1 MKIKGKYRKQTRG
14 GGARPGRGAHPTRPQ
29 FEDAPVQ
36 GSPASAPVRAS
47 EERRVREWGAVGG
60 CGGGT
65 CADFGRFQLLRD
77 SRRCVVEEAA
87 TAAAA
92 APGGSELL
100 LEALDADG
108 AKLGALASGLVAA
121 ALAGEATRVG
131 GVLIQ
136 ALGVQPDVSAH
147 LVELVPSALLT
158 ERFDPP
164 LSEGKPSRTQRF
176 RALELFLRTT
186 LLRAGSGDRAVPRE
200 VGSRLHGLL
209 VRIAVSEESLQEP
222 ILDLLQSLL
231 PWYGRGSVLDWTW
244 RLGVVTDLADVSE
257 EFELAGLALCVVEAL
272 TQLVA
277 EFHANFSVRPALLQ
291 IGRCLPLARGEG
303 GAGGLASVARIAPLL
318 PLLELRDQALLLALL
333 CNLFSDAQGRL
344 SAPQDPSGAGAS
356 ASHLLILPVLCH
368 KAQIGR
374 ESDFLTSSI
383 FLALL
388 KSTGNRGDPLQ
399 SDIFEGSERFPA
411 SFQAAAEALR
421 AFSGPTGAQALVSC
435 LKDLQSKVANPRNVA
450 IAKEKRAAPNM
461 GALHQELLF
470 AEHSLLTAL
479 VSHSGLDFST
489 FRAAMEHHRASV
501 EFSVTMMPLLLSRL
515 QEASTG
521 GGAPADSRQAR
532 EVLDIL
538 EGLVTAGHNDFSVGM
553 VGKVLTVLSGPH
565 NPPYLQAAAVRMLV
579 ALWEEND
586 KAFPFLKGALA
597 RERPERDPLILRYSR
612 GLAVSAVCASDSFRA
627 VDLLKPIQLLLEDS
641 DDHVRSLGM
650 ESIHSL
656 CEDDT
661 LDFYAAWRF
670 LSKRFPTLPEQPRT
684 ARGWILVQSGASLD
698 ADFYPEAAKEVLE
711 NIWAASR
718 SSVPAVREG
727 AYIALQGF
735 PPEQM
740 EKLDFPFQTEDF
752 VKMLR
757 NETDPK
763 SFPLIANVL
772 KRALAYDHVNRRSVM
787 VRSGNNSQDFEQKN
801 ILALVS
807 RHLPQRA
814 CDFWLNNAVPAEAR
828 LSAAAA
834 QACFLPRRDGEL
846 EVTGQRNTALVQYA
860 TEVSRL
866 LLCTEGREVSF
877 ELTTPR
883 LASSFMS
890 RWFQAARSAVEPLND
905 SLKAYRL
912 IEATI
917 SQAEFEHPQALD
929 SSCMWRGLLCSQLKG
944 TPEASEVASGF
955 AAFAIERFHEKIA
968 TVDRK
973 CALLRAL
980 AMVLPCVQDEETRL
994 TVTDLLCEAVVPVG
1008 GSQPGCG
1015 HLMSAAAVHLAAM
1028 FEQLMS
1034 RSQTLSSRSLSLLPK
1049 ILAAVLYPF
1058 ENLHPGD
1065 GVRGLIASSP
1075 YELEEPS
1082 LSAHFSHLTDED
1094 QASAVTGL
1102 FISVGRIANALAAA
1116 HELDFG
1122 KAAASLAISS
1132 LEAVVSQN
1140 LAPAAEVGVVKGVVA
1155 ALPSLMESLLN
1166 SGTKVEYMRSLEL
1179 LESITSGGRRHAD
1192 GMFGPVLECL
1202 GAMVHA
1208 GVISGIPLKLSQISS
1223 IASTMKDS
1231 MDASDAS
1238 SALKASCVLGLS
1250 NMLGAEVNVA
1260 TTKSK
1265 PSSAIGVPRETPGV
1279 DGGDFSVRC
1288 PLLLE
1293 HRTTR
1298 LVKNILSF
1306 IEEKAFQEHGD
1317 ILVRR
1322 AAFTAIGCLKLST
1335 RRITK
1340 ATTSAG
1346 EMASLPGTGATS
1358 ESIACML
1365 SELESNGQDGGD
1377 KLATLVACLS
1387 TLPRFPAMNWPAV
1400 LKRLLHHAS
1409 CDVQSG
1415 SVGLLVA
1422 CCDATRFKGGDV
1434 QDIWDTF
1441 EGLFVPQK
1449 FVCLSVAAQ
1458 NSVLGGFSDI
1468 FDHLPQSQV
1477 LRQIKALPSLA
1488 AEAESGSVAAAT
1500 SAASVW
1506 DCIASIVRRTDDS
1519 ALKSAICSVAERLL
1533 GRMTHTR
1540 ATSGVSGIGTLECA
1554 ELKSAQACL
1563 CQFDKAL
1570 LLKILPIKVR
1580 EARADKASVRAVL
1593 LRSHLVL
1600 AGALN
1605 LDHLAPC
1612 VAWML
1617 TCGEK
1622 VDFLHGVLARS
1633 TSSALKAMSPAAC
1646 TRWLSEILEITLD
1659 AADPMVGFVYLTRV
1673 VGDYILFDACPL
1685 LRYAGLISETALKEQ
1700 IQVLWPILLND
1711 HGFVSHRGPL
1721 LTKLFNLASKLEH
1734 REDSVR
1740 ILIALNACRGS
1751 LSLTTTEK
1759 ILTASACGDFSP

>member
-1 MKIKGKYRKQTRG
+1 M
-14 GGARPGRGAHPTRPQ
+14 
-29 FEDAPVQ
+29 
-36 GSPASAPVRAS
+36 S
-47 EERRVREWGAVGG
+47 
-60 CGGGT
+60 
-65 CADFGRFQLLRD
+65 FQLLRD

-87 TAAAA
+87 AAAAA

-100 LEALDADG
+100 LEALG
-108 AKLGALASGLVAA
+108 AEGAQLGALASGLVAA
-121 ALAGEATRVG
+121 ALAGGATRGG
-131 GVLIQ
+131 GVAVR

-158 ERFDPP
+158 GRFDPP
-164 LSEGKPSRTQRF
+164 QSEGKPSRTQRF

-231 PWYGRGSVLDWTW
+231 PWYGRGSVLDWSW
-244 RLGVVTDLADVSE
+244 RLSVVTDLADVAE
-257 EFELAGLALCVVEAL
+257 EFEQAGLALRVVEAL

-291 IGRCLPLARGEG
+291 IGRCLPLARGEDG
-303 GAGGLASVARIAPLL
+303 TGGLASVARISPLL
-318 PLLELRDQALLLALL
+318 PRLELHDQDLLLALL
-333 CNLFSDAQGRL
+333 CNLYSDAQGRP
-344 SAPQDPSGAGAS
+344 STPQGPSGPGAS

-374 ESDFLTSSI
+374 ESDFRASSM
-383 FLALL
+383 FLGLL
-388 KSTGNRGDPLQ
+388 ESTGNRGDPLQ
-399 SDIFEGSERFPA
+399 SDSFQGEERFPT

-421 AFSGPTGAQALVSC
+421 AFSGPSGTQALISC
-435 LKDLQSKVANPRNVA
+435 LKDLQSKVASPRDVA
-450 IAKEKRAAPNM
+450 TAKEKRATPNM

-479 VSHSGLDFST
+479 VAHSGLDFKT
-489 FRAAMEHHRASV
+489 FRAAMEHHRTSV
-501 EFSVTMMPLLLSRL
+501 EFSVTMMPLILSRL

-521 GGAPADSRQAR
+521 GGSPANSRQAR

-538 EGLVTAGHNDFSVGM
+538 EGLVTVGHNDFSVGM

-579 ALWEEND
+579 ALWEAND

-597 RERPERDPLILRYSR
+597 RETPERDPLILRYSR
-612 GLAVSAVCASDSFRA
+612 GLAVSAVCASDSYRA
-627 VDLLKPIQLLLEDS
+627 VDLLKPMQLLLEDS

-670 LSKRFPTLPEQPRT
+670 LSKRFPALPEQPRT

-718 SSVPAVREG
+718 SSVSAVREG

-752 VKMLR
+752 AKMLR
-757 NETDPK
+757 NENNPR

-787 VRSGNNSQDFEQKN
+787 VHSGNNAQDSEQKN

-807 RHLPQRA
+807 RRLPQRA

-846 EVTGQRNTALVQYA
+846 EVTGQRNTAVVQYA

-890 RWFQAARSAVEPLND
+890 RWFQAARNAVEPLND
-905 SLKAYRL
+905 TLKAYRL

-917 SQAEFEHPQALD
+917 SQAEIEHPQALD
-929 SSCMWRGLLCSQLKG
+929 NSCMWRGLLCSQLKG
-944 TPEASEVASGF
+944 TPEASEVASSF
-955 AAFAIERFHEKIA
+955 AAFAIARFHEKIA

-973 CALLRAL
+973 CALLRAV
-980 AMVLPCVQDEETRL
+980 AMVLPCLQDEETRL
-994 TVTDLLCEAVVPVG
+994 TVTDLLCEAMVPVG
-1008 GSQPGCG
+1008 GSQPGYG
-1015 HLMSAAAVHLAAM
+1015 HLISAAAVHLAAM

-1034 RSQTLSSRSLSLLPK
+1034 RSQSLSSRSLSLLPK
-1049 ILAAVLYPF
+1049 IMAAVLYPF
-1058 ENLHPGD
+1058 ESLHPGD

-1075 YELEEPS
+1075 YELEDPG

-1116 HELDFG
+1116 HKLDFG

-1132 LEAVVSQN
+1132 LGAVVSQN
-1140 LAPAAEVGVVKGVVA
+1140 LAPATEVGMVKGVVA
-1155 ALPSLMESLLN
+1155 ALPSLMESFLN
-1166 SGTKVEYMRSLEL
+1166 SGTKVEYTKSLEL
-1179 LESITSGGRRHAD
+1179 LESITSGGRLHAD
-1192 GMFGPVLECL
+1192 GMLGPVIESL
-1202 GAMVHA
+1202 GAMVHT
-1208 GVISGIPLKLSQISS
+1208 GIISGIPLKLSQISS

-1231 MDASDAS
+1231 LDASDAS
-1238 SALKASCVLGLS
+1238 SAFKASCVLGLS

-1260 TTKSK
+1260 ATKLK
-1265 PSSAIGVPRETPGV
+1265 PSPAIGAPCDAPGV
-1279 DGGDFSVRC
+1279 DGGGISVRC

-1293 HRTTR
+1293 HRTAR
-1298 LVKNILSF
+1298 LAKNILRF

-1317 ILVRR
+1317 VLVRR
-1322 AAFTAIGCLKLST
+1322 AAFTAIGCLKIST
-1335 RRITK
+1335 RRITQ
-1340 ATTSAG
+1340 ATASAG

-1365 SELESNGQDGGD
+1365 SELDSDGQDRGD

-1387 TLPRFPAMNWPAV
+1387 TLPRFPALNWPAV

-1409 CDVQSG
+1409 CDVQSA

-1434 QDIWDTF
+1434 QDVWDAF
-1441 EGLFVPQK
+1441 EGLFTPQN

-1458 NSVLGGFSDI
+1458 NSVLAGFSDI
-1468 FDHLPQSQV
+1468 FDLLPQSQV
-1477 LRQIKALPSLA
+1477 LRQIEALPFLA
-1488 AEAESGSVAAAT
+1488 AEAEKGSAAAAT
-1500 SAASVW
+1500 SAAASVW
-1506 DCIASIVRRTDDS
+1506 DCIASIVKRTDDS
-1519 ALKSAICSVAERLL
+1519 ALKAAVCSVAERLL
-1533 GRMTHTR
+1533 GRMTHTH
-1540 ATSGVSGIGTLECA
+1540 ATCGVSGVGALECA

-1563 CQFDKAL
+1563 CQFDRAL
-1570 LLKILPIKVR
+1570 LLKILAIEVR
-1580 EARADKASVRAVL
+1580 EAKADPTSVRAVV
-1593 LRSHLVL
+1593 LRSNLVL

-1617 TCGEK
+1617 ICGEK

-1673 VGDYILFDACPL
+1673 VGDYVLFDACPL
-1685 LRYAGLISETALKEQ
+1685 LRYAGLISKTALKEQ

-1711 HGFVSHRGPL
+1711 HAFVSHRGPL

-1740 ILIALNACRGS
+1740 ILMALNACRGS
-1751 LSLTTTEK
+1751 LSFTTTEK
-1759 ILTASACGDFSP
+1759 ILTACVGGDF